1 MTQLHTYYREQS
13 RLLSEEILRLRQ
25 RNRYFVA
32 GEILSFLAAVG
43 LIALFTTHVGASWML
58 WGAVLTLVLYVFIR
72 RRDEANSDLIDLLTA
87 RRRVYDHELNYLSG
101 DFHCFD
107 DGARYSNP
115 QQPFAFDLDIFGPQ
129 SLFNR
134 IDRTLTSGGSD
145 YLASCLSS
153 LTLTEADI
161 ENRRQAIDTLAEKK
175 TWREYYLA
183 CGEPR
188 KIDSRRVSQA
198 LEELNQLR
206 LTGFVVSKA
215 MPYVACASLG
225 LLVGL
230 SFVSAFT
237 SLPASVPVLWATAQL
252 LFVCLFC
259 RGTLTKISRSV
270 DKTASQ
276 MAAYA
281 RIVSVVASLHDEE
294 LPSEELRSLVNSAVE
309 AEACFTEFS
318 KILSSLDRCNSF
330 MGQILYSITFMT
342 VFLIHRFLRWQHDN
356 VGQME
361 QWLTAVDRLD
371 AIVSMATFR
380 FNEPSSTTAEIVDAP
395 QVVYEAK
402 GLYHPFLGA
411 KAVRNDFSIKDNN
424 YYIVTGANMAG
435 KSTFLRSVGINY
447 ILARNGMPVFAE
459 KLKVSVFSLFSSMRT
474 TDDLAHGISYF
485 NAELLRLKQLIAYC
499 KTQRRTLIIL
509 DEILKGT
516 NSLDKL
522 NGSRLFLE
530 YISRLPV
537 SGIIATH
544 DLELSKMETEEDT
557 RFHNYCFEIELSDH
571 VNYSYKITKG
581 VARNQNATFLLRQI
595 LDE

>member
-1 MTQLHTYYREQS
+1 MTQLHTYYSEQS
-13 RLLSEEILRLRQ
+13 RLLSEEILQLRQ

-32 GEILSFLAAVG
+32 GEILSFLVAVG
-43 LIALFTTHVGASWML
+43 LVALFTTHAGSAWML
-58 WGAVLTLVLYVFIR
+58 WAAGLVLALYVFIR
-72 RRDEANSDLIDLLTA
+72 RKDEANSDRIDMLTA
-87 RRRVYDHELNYLSG
+87 RRNVYDHELSYLSG
-101 DFHCFD
+101 DFRCFD
-107 DGARYSNP
+107 DGSRYSDP

-153 LTLTEADI
+153 LRLTGKNI

-175 TWREYYLA
+175 TWREHYLA
-183 CGEPR
+183 CGENR
-188 KIDSRRVSQA
+188 KIDSQRVSQA
-198 LEELNQLR
+198 LAELKQLR
-206 LTGFVVSKA
+206 LTGFVASKA
-215 MPYVACASLG
+215 MPYVACGSLG

-230 SFVSAFT
+230 SVVSAFT

-252 LFVCLFC
+252 LFVCFFC

-281 RIVSVVASLHDEE
+281 RIVSVIAPLRDED
-294 LPSEELRSLVNSAVE
+294 LPSEELRSLVESAVE

-330 MGQILYSITFMT
+330 MGQILYSLTFMT
-342 VFLIHRFLRWQHDN
+342 VFLIHRFLHWQRDYA
-356 VGQME
+356 GQME

-411 KAVRNDFSIKDNN
+411 KAVRNDFTIKDNN

-459 KLKVSVFSLFSSMRT
+459 HLRVSVFSLFSSMRT

-499 KTQRRTLIIL
+499 KTQPRTLIIL

-537 SGIIATH
+537 CGIIATH
-544 DLELSKMETEEDT
+544 DLELSKMETGENS
-557 RFHNYCFEIELSDH
+557 RFHNYCFEIELSNH
-571 VNYSYKITKG
+571 VNYSYTITRG
-581 VARNQNATFLLRQI
+581 VARNQNATFLLKQI
-595 LDE
+595 LNE